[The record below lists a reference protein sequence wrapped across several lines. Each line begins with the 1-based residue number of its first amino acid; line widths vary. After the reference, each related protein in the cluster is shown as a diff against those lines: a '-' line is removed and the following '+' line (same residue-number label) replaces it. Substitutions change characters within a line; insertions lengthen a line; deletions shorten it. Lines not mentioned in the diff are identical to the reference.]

1 MAHPHLFNTGMGES
15 SKGHETLQRHVSSES
30 LESDDD
36 KNSHGLKPPQIHVEL
51 SRSVSDNLDS
61 ASVEKR
67 QFKSQLSA
75 PPMVGNNTTR
85 STENVSNGNHHLV
98 SPNSPRTSISSTGT
112 GSPGSTLSLRKWRA
126 GSLVRYNKDP
136 VQLANAGQLTE
147 VRMRG
152 LSGYEVNILDWDE
165 DGGIIDQLSSNTD
178 DEEEVTLMYSQH
190 ERIPMKDFSAEIRAT
205 LDVGNF
211 VQQATLLLDVSIASL
226 EAIIDLIL
234 AKMLHDDETASD
246 ISREAKLALFTHDSV
261 HVLAKT
267 IQGTSTSEGG
277 GFDYDQSWVC
287 ALCSLPSLQKRYVGI
302 ARLRSP
308 ANLGRTSQEV
318 RFVIL
323 VLAPFREKSTKNAL
337 ETARTFATLL
347 ADMDCRQML
356 LEVKTEEE
364 FKRTLTEHAKEL
376 AIQQSHPSR
385 IRGNSRPSVT
395 NAMDMF
401 GSFGHNWFPGRG
413 LYLDLRRR
421 LPNYISDFTEGIMG
435 TKSIHKLISTTLFL
449 YFACLLPS
457 IAFGVLNAKNTGGNI
472 DVQRVITSQM
482 LGGAFFAIFGGQP
495 LIVLLT
501 TAPLALYIKIIY
513 SICMDLELD
522 FFTMYSLVGLW
533 NSFFLTIYSL
543 TDASRLIKWSTR
555 STEEIFALFIS
566 IAFTVDAL
574 KDLTHNFKMN
584 YYEDAC
590 SNTTLYN
597 TSTQDGSLEC
607 LKENSLLYAI
617 LMFGTLWLGVTL
629 YNFTKSPFL
638 DVSKREALADYSLP
652 VAVLTMSFVGS
663 FIFRDIQLTKFK
675 YKQQNLFD
683 FSELKQVD
691 IPMIFMAM
699 GLGFC
704 LSLLFFIDQ
713 NISSAMV
720 NRPANKLKKGAAYH
734 LDLFVVAL
742 INGFLSIFGLPW
754 VHAALPHSPLH
765 VRALADVEERVDQGH
780 VNHIIVRV
788 RETRLCALIAHIMIG
803 LSLLMLPSPLQLI
816 PTPVLYGLFLYVGYT
831 SLDGNQLFERVV
843 LLITEQA
850 AYPPNH
856 YVRRVPQR
864 KMHVFTTL
872 QVIQLAIL
880 CGFGFSPWPYL
891 KMVFPVLL
899 LTFIP
904 VRHKLVPKIINTKF
918 LDALDRSH

>member
-1 MAHPHLFNTGMGES
+1 MFTYMCSLECKAIMEGVTNAVFQSSNTNLARASEG
-15 SKGHETLQRHVSSES
+15 SES
-30 LESDDD
+30 LEMRMDAAEPSSSSSSQRLQESVDIFEEKSDIFED
-36 KNSHGLKPPQIHVEL
+36 VEL
-51 SRSVSDNLDS
+51 SEGRDTLPDDLDEIGRRMSERAYPCNCHKYCNGS
-61 ASVEKR
+61 ASHR
-67 QFKSQLSA
+67 
-75 PPMVGNNTTR
+75 
-85 STENVSNGNHHLV
+85 NVDHTSNGDLEQGGKCK
-98 SPNSPRTSISSTGT
+98 SMWSRTQHSKR
-112 GSPGSTLSLRKWRA
+112 LK
-126 GSLVRYNKDP
+126 
-136 VQLANAGQLTE
+136 
-147 VRMRG
+147 M
-152 LSGYEVNILDWDE
+152 
-165 DGGIIDQLSSNTD
+165 IIPHGD

-234 AKMLHDDETASD
+234 AKMLHDDEKAAD

-287 ALCSLPSLQKRYVGI
+287 ALCSLPSLQRRYVGI
-302 ARLRSP
+302 ARLRTP

-323 VLAPFREKSTKNAL
+323 VLAPLREKGTKNAL

-347 ADMDCRQML
+347 ADIDCRQML

-385 IRGNSRPSVT
+385 LRGNSRPSVT

-401 GSFGHNWFPGRG
+401 GSVGHNWFPGRG
-413 LYLDLRRR
+413 VYYDLRRR
-421 LPNYISDFTEGIMG
+421 LPNYISDFTDGLVG
-435 TKSIHKLISTTLFL
+435 TKTLHKLVSTTLFL

-457 IAFGVLNAKNTGGNI
+457 IAFGVLNAKNTKGSI
-472 DVQRVITSQM
+472 DVQRVITSQTI
-482 LGGAFFAIFGGQP
+482 GGAFFAMFGGQP

-513 SICMDLELD
+513 TICLDLHFD
-522 FFTMYSLVGLW
+522 FFTMYCLVGLW

-566 IAFTVDAL
+566 IAFTADAF
-574 KDLTHNFKMN
+574 KDLMHNFKMN

-590 SNTTLYN
+590 NNATQLPTASSV
-597 TSTQDGSLEC
+597 TSSVEC

-663 FIFRDIQLTKFK
+663 FIFRDIELTKFQ
-675 YKQQNLFD
+675 YEPQNLFS
-683 FSELKQVD
+683 FLELKKVD
-691 IPMIFMAM
+691 IPMIVIAM

-734 LDLFVVAL
+734 LDLFIVAL
-742 INGFLSIFGLPW
+742 INGFLSLFGLPW

-788 RETRLCALIAHIMIG
+788 RETRLSALISHIMIG

-864 KMHVFTTL
+864 KMHVFTFL
-872 QVIQLAIL
+872 QVVQLAVL

-891 KMVFPVLL
+891 KMVFPILL
-899 LTFIP
+899 LSFIP
-904 VRHKLVPKIINTKF
+904 IRHKLIPRVINIKF